1 MKKFGFTLAEV
12 LITLSII
19 GVVSA
24 MTLPS
29 LNSNVQNRSI
39 ESATSKMYSVLNEA
53 TQRYMT
59 DNGIE
64 SITAG
69 EFNSDDFV
77 TSNLKVLTRCNNA
90 VNCFASEYKDLQGNI
105 HNTNQALSMVNGY
118 ILKDGASI
126 AFNGL
131 TLLVDVNG
139 AKGPNRRNRD
149 LWQLRI
155 IADGSVND
163 AANSNTIETQNM
175 QFEACREGRSMNGC
189 FAHFVRNGFKFDY

>member
-1 MKKFGFTLAEV
+1 MRRFGFTLAEV

-39 ESATSKMYSVLNEA
+39 ESATAKMYSVLNEA

-64 SITAG
+64 SLGDINFDP
-69 EFNSDDFV
+69 EDFV
-77 TSNLKVLTRCNNA
+77 ESTLKVLTRCDNA
-90 VNCFASEYKDLQGNI
+90 ASCFASEYKRLN
-105 HNTNQALSMVNGY
+105 NTVNNPLFANTPAY

-126 AFNGL
+126 QIWGERMIF
-131 TLLVDVNG
+131 VDVNG
-139 AKGPNRRNRD
+139 VKGPNKYNRD
-149 LWQLRI
+149 TWMLRI
-155 IADGSVND
+155 LPDGSIADRAVGD
-163 AANSNTIETQNM
+163 TIEEQDRN
-175 QFEACREGRSMNGC
+175 FEACREGNNQNGC